1 MEQEFKKTP
10 TVVVYKKSDRSKV
23 FYMTVTTQLVDVV
36 LDTKKKKP
44 IVDHKYEII
53 EVGVGES
60 FIKRWME
67 RYKIKKYDFFE

>member
-23 FYMTVTTQLVDVV
+23 FYMTVTTQAVDVV